1 MQTCLEGNVLIPCA
15 SSSEIFASEFQQLK
29 DVGGMSSC
37 MTQPSRLNIVRRWLF
52 AVYGLGIANATASG
66 GVVFSAS
73 GLYRRKGGVECG
85 LQSWLLRSG

>member
-1 MQTCLEGNVLIPCA
+1 MFGGQCFYPLREQY
-15 SSSEIFASEFQQLK
+15 SIFASEFQQLK

-73 GLYRRKGGVECG
+73 GLHRRKGGVEC
-85 LQSWLLRSG
+85 